1 MSRHTIAL
9 LAATVSLR
17 LLLFNRFWHLA
28 MSLPTSSD
36 APKGAPHRTNSD
48 SSPQF
53 AQNPSGLNFRER
65 AGAPSSVRPSLNWA
79 IVAFLRLRRSL
90 AGSAGMVKYGRSST
104 CASSL
109 ARLSQCRQQ
118 LLPLPVPPRLPLPLS
133 PSNPKPSSSPPS
145 ELGRQVRFCSRCV
158 SISVELRL

>member
-65 AGAPSSVRPSLNWA
+65 ASGRPLLRPSVSELGNCRVSPIKALPGWICRNGEIWA
-79 IVAFLRLRRSL
+79 EFDLRELSCPSQSMSSAAFAAPR
-90 AGSAGMVKYGRSST
+90 
-104 CASSL
+104 
-109 ARLSQCRQQ
+109 
-118 LLPLPVPPRLPLPLS
+118 PP
-133 PSNPKPSSSPPS
+133 SSPPPS
-145 ELGRQVRFCSRCV
+145 L
-158 SISVELRL
+158 SIQPETVKLPSFRARSSS